1 MNGLTRMEIITAV
14 LGGAVGGALFISGF
28 KLLAYVLRHW

>member
-1 MNGLTRMEIITAV
+1 MNGLSRKEVLAAV
-14 LGGAVGGALFISGF
+14 LGGAVGGAFFISGF